1 MKKTTNQT
9 GVTLI
14 ELMVVVVL
22 VAIFTFVGI
31 PSYQYVTTTNRMATE
46 MNGFVGD
53 IQFARSE
60 AIKRGYD
67 VSMCASDPSNNQP
80 TTTNPQ
86 CLGTSTSNWS
96 SGWVVYTP
104 AFGSTATSVL
114 RIHAA
119 LTQGDQLVTNGTSNP
134 GLLTFN
140 RYGFTTQAQTYSL
153 TLGATS
159 SPLAN
164 PPCAVLS
171 TVGRI
176 RVGKIQNTA
185 NTFNA
190 QNCQ

>member
-1 MKKTTNQT
+1 M
-9 GVTLI
+9 TLA
-14 ELMVVVVL
+14 L
-22 VAIFTFVGI
+22 VAILALIGI
-31 PSYQYVTTTNRMATE
+31 PSYQTVTTTNRMATE
-46 MNGFVGD
+46 MNAFVGG

-67 VSMCASDPSNNQP
+67 VSMCAADPLTNQP

-86 CLGTSTSNWS
+86 CIGASTNNWS
-96 SGWVVYTP
+96 SGWVVYAP
-104 AFGSTATSVL
+104 AFGSSATSVL

-119 LTQGDQLVTNGTSNP
+119 LTQNDQLVTNGTSNS
-134 GLLTFN
+134 GVLTFN
-140 RYGFTTQAQTYSL
+140 RNGFTSQAQTYTL
-153 TLGATS
+153 TPGVAS
-159 SPLAN
+159 NALAN

-185 NTFNA
+185 TTLNA